1 MLNITFADITRE
13 LVIDTVFLPG
23 EVIRIYFSGT
33 RENAMTI
40 NENDLRNAGFTERD
54 IADLH
59 TRLSRAGGTI
69 DELITAL
76 ARRFSVS
83 LWITVALILVMMFA
97 LYTGNR
103 THIISGSVSA
113 AIVLLI
119 AWCTFPPLLA
129 WKARQLRNTISRQ
142 VR

>member
-1 MLNITFADITRE
+1 
-13 LVIDTVFLPG
+13 
-23 EVIRIYFSGT
+23 
-33 RENAMTI
+33 MTI